1 MFIRSMMEKLFQ
13 EVGREVNGLYS
24 VEGNEVDRVE

>member
-1 MFIRSMMEKLFQ
+1 MMEKLFQ